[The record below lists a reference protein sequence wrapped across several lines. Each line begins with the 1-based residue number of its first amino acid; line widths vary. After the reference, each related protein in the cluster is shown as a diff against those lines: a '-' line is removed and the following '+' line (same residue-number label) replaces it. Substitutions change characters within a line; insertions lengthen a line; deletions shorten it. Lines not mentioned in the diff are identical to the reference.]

1 MVLSTGH
8 RRENLGAPLRRILR
22 ALRTEIVQR
31 SDTMLV
37 HIGHP
42 NPAADRD
49 ARLALKGINRI
60 HVIPPVDYPDLVAM
74 LDRASVIVTD
84 SGGLQEEAP
93 SFGIPVLVTR
103 EITERPEVLKCGGIL
118 IGTDPSRLRAGMQSA
133 LRRTGS
139 RPITPCQDA
148 IRRRTGESANRQ
160 TAERG
165 PPWHMNPRQKKAGRD
180 SSRPAS
186 KIIPAVTYSP
196 TKLPPQYHRR

>member
-1 MVLSTGH
+1 
-8 RRENLGAPLRRILR
+8 
-22 ALRTEIVQR
+22 
-31 SDTMLV
+31 MLV

-133 LRRTGS
+133 LRRTGRVRS
-139 RPITPCQDA
+139 HRAKTPFGDGRASQRIVKRLSGDL
-148 IRRRTGESANRQ
+148 
-160 TAERG
+160 RG
-165 PPWHMNPRQKKAGRD
+165 
-180 SSRPAS
+180 
-186 KIIPAVTYSP
+186 T
-196 TKLPPQYHRR
+196 